1 MALKV
6 VVVMGGPSEE
16 HDVSR
21 RSGQGVLE
29 ALARRQWVVEP
40 LVIPRTVQV
49 EEALEHA
56 RHGLTHARAD
66 VVFIALHGP
75 FGEDGTIQQL
85 CEELHLPYTGSD
97 VLASRLGM
105 DKAASKRRFEE
116 AGLSVPRWRVIESS
130 TIQTH
135 VPRDLEGLTYPL
147 VVKPARSGSSFGV
160 SIVER
165 VDGVA
170 AGITGAAQYGS
181 SVLVEEF
188 IAGRELTVGILGD
201 APLPVIE
208 IRPHHGF
215 FDFQAKYT
223 QGATD
228 YLVPAPISADVAA
241 AVQAVGLA
249 AHRALGC
256 RHLSRADLIL
266 DARST
271 PMLLEVN
278 TIPGFT
284 PTSLLPKAAACLQ
297 LSYDEL
303 CERLVLMACHE
314 TAIP

>member
-16 HDVSR
+16 HEVSR
-21 RSGQGVLE
+21 RSGQGVAE

-40 LVIPRTVQV
+40 LIIPRAVGV
-49 EEALEHA
+49 EGALEYA

-66 VVFIALHGP
+66 VVFLALHGP

-85 CEELHLPYTGSD
+85 CEDLHVPYTGSD

-116 AGLSVPRWRVIESS
+116 AGLGVPRWRVIDSS
-130 TIQTH
+130 TTH
-135 VPRDLEGLTYPL
+135 APTRDLEGLTYPL

-165 VDGVA
+165 TEGLA
-170 AGITGAAQYGS
+170 QAIAEAAQYGS
-181 SVLVEEF
+181 TVLTEEF

-201 APLPVIE
+201 TPLPVIE

-215 FDFQAKYT
+215 FDYRAKYT
-223 QGATD
+223 QGATE

-266 DARST
+266 DT
-271 PMLLEVN
+271 HHVPMLLEVN

-303 CERLVLMACHE
+303 CERLVMMACHE